1 VIQATTQRVLLR
13 LATPKDAELTAAVLA
28 RAGIAAQPCGDLD
41 QLVDALV
48 DPSPP
53 GAGALMLAEEALAD
67 AGSRRLAD
75 WLAAQPQLSDISVL
89 LLARHG
95 ANSRAVSQVM
105 EALPNVTVIER
116 PVRVSSL
123 VSTVRA
129 TLRARQRQYELRDV
143 LDGLQAADR
152 RKTEFLATL
161 AHELRNPLAPI
172 RTALTLLQDHGPDPR
187 TAARHLE
194 LMRRQVDHMVRLVDD
209 LMEVSRITRGKV
221 RLQRVPVLLD
231 TLLDDA
237 VELSRPLV
245 EAAGH
250 DLVVE
255 RACEAL
261 VVDGDP
267 VRLTQVFSN
276 LLNNAAKYTP
286 PGGRLHLS
294 CGREGQEAVLRVI
307 DSGAGIAP
315 EMLASIF
322 DMFVQV
328 SGTDRAA
335 QGGLGIGLTL
345 VKSLVELHGG
355 RVEAASGGL
364 GRGATFTVR
373 LPLAAA
379 AAVAAP
385 ITRDKSGQAPAARP
399 SSVLVVD
406 DNQDAADSLGELL
419 GAMGL
424 GVQVAY
430 SGEQA
435 LQVAAGRHFDVAVLD
450 IGMPGMD
457 GCDLARQLR
466 ARPGLQR
473 LKLIALTGWGQ
484 DSDRA
489 RFASAGFDHHL
500 LKPVDPG
507 ALLGLVQAAPMAGGR
522 NGERAE
528 EPAGGR
534 DMERPGERPA
544 ERAGER
550 AVKRAEPPL
559 ARRA

>member
-1 VIQATTQRVLLR
+1 MREAPHERVLLR
-13 LATPKDAELTAAVLA
+13 LATPKDAVLTGAVLA
-28 RAGIAAQPCGDLD
+28 RAGIAATACSDVG
-41 QLVDALV
+41 QLVVELAH
-48 DPSPP
+48 
-53 GAGALMLAEEALAD
+53 GAGALMLAEEAFAE
-67 AGSRRLAD
+67 AGSTRLGE
-75 WLAAQPQLSDISVL
+75 WLASQPPWSDISVI

-95 ANSRAVSQVM
+95 ADSRAVAQVM
-105 EALPNVTVIER
+105 ESLPNVTVIER

-123 VSTVRA
+123 VSTVRS
-129 TLRARQRQYELRDV
+129 TLRARLRQYQVREL
-143 LDGLQAADR
+143 LDGLHAVDR

-172 RTALTLLQDHGPDPR
+172 RTALTLLQEHRPDPQS
-187 TAARHLE
+187 AARHLD
-194 LMRRQVDHMVRLVDD
+194 LMHRQVDHMVRLVDD
-209 LMEVSRITRGKV
+209 LMEMSRITRGKV
-221 RLQRVPVLLD
+221 RLQRVPVRLD
-231 TLLDDA
+231 AVVDDA

-250 DLVVE
+250 VLAVQ

-261 VVDGDP
+261 VVDGDS

-286 PGGRLHLS
+286 PGGRLDLWCS
-294 CGREGQEAVLRVI
+294 QEGREAVVRVT

-315 EMLASIF
+315 EMLDSIF

-355 RVEAASGGL
+355 RVEAASPGL
-364 GRGATFTVR
+364 DRGATFTVR

-379 AAVAAP
+379 PELAEPVAAGRVAP
-385 ITRDKSGQAPAARP
+385 APAAAGTG
-399 SSVLVVD
+399 SVLVVD

-435 LQVAAGRHFDVAVLD
+435 LQAAAGRHFDAAVLD

-457 GCDLARQLR
+457 GCDLARRLR
-466 ARPGLQR
+466 ARPGSEDLR
-473 LKLIALTGWGQ
+473 LIALTGWGQ

-500 LKPVDPG
+500 LKPVDAD
-507 ALLGLVQAAPMAGGR
+507 ALLDLLQRAPDAAA
-522 NGERAE
+522 RAE
-528 EPAGGR
+528 APRSRHG
-534 DMERPGERPA
+534 
-544 ERAGER
+544 
-550 AVKRAEPPL
+550 
-559 ARRA
+559 